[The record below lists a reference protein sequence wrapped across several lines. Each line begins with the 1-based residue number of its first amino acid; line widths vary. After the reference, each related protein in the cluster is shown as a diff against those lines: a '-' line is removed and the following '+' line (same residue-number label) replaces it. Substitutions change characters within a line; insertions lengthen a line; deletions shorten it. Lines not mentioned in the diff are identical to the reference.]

1 MRARAEPRAQTFI
14 SHRSQVAHIIS
25 FCALPQLASLLPP
38 ELAVSADCA
47 PTLPRY
53 PKPEAFLHSLLP
65 HEELA
70 GKASRA
76 VLGFSR
82 VDLGFPNTF
91 RARFSSWLHTQ
102 HGAAEPSHGAYY

>member
-1 MRARAEPRAQTFI
+1 MSSGTLTVSDQLTRARAEPCAPNFI

-25 FCALPQLASLLPP
+25 FCALPQLASALPP
-38 ELAVSADCA
+38 ELAVSAHCA

-70 GKASRA
+70 GKADA
-76 VLGFSR
+76 FWGMPFEL
-82 VDLGFPNTF
+82 
-91 RARFSSWLHTQ
+91 
-102 HGAAEPSHGAYY
+102 

>member
-1 MRARAEPRAQTFI
+1 MSPGTLTVSDQLPRASAEPCAQTFI

-25 FCALPQLASLLPP
+25 LCALPQLASLLPP
-38 ELAVSADCA
+38 ELAVSAHCA

-70 GKASRA
+70 GKAGA
-76 VLGFSR
+76 FWGM
-82 VDLGFPNTF
+82 
-91 RARFSSWLHTQ
+91 RFEL
-102 HGAAEPSHGAYY
+102 

>member
-1 MRARAEPRAQTFI
+1 MKHVGDLKFPTTPNSTDNVSPGTLTVSDQLTRARAEPCAQTFI

-25 FCALPQLASLLPP
+25 LCALPQLAFLLPP
-38 ELAVSADCA
+38 ELAVSAHCA

-70 GKASRA
+70 GRMARGWG
-76 VLGFSR
+76 LGFE
-82 VDLGFPNTF
+82 L
-91 RARFSSWLHTQ
+91 
-102 HGAAEPSHGAYY
+102 